1 MKSRYAA
8 THRRSWREK
17 TAAVLGVLSVVMMSG
32 GLVLMTS
39 GSAQATQD
47 VHKSY
52 VCKYTNTPG
61 GGSELS
67 QKGQN
72 PIWVANSAIAGKDV
86 LVSVGDRF
94 GDGQGYSVVIVAN
107 TEKLTPEPAVGACPA
122 PENPPAKTPV
132 TPSYPSATD
141 PSCRAAGEL
150 VVPSQPAGV
159 VVTGGGADGA
169 GPGTYTFEFAPDS
182 THVFPQ
188 GTDTSR
194 TVTVQPQLS
203 GDACPQ
209 EATSVTPAYPS
220 VTPPSCT
227 ADGTLVV
234 PSQPNGVSVS
244 GGAANG
250 SGPGT
255 YTFTY
260 APASGSFVFPAGTD
274 TSRTVTVQPKK
285 AGTDCPSE
293 VTQPTLVTPN
303 APSQTE
309 PTCATAGSISAP
321 AAQAGVV
328 VTSTDLGNGTT
339 RFDSAAATGYTFGA
353 GNAQT
358 VSHTVTA
365 KPKKTGADCGEVQGV
380 DDSAN
385 DPSTPTPAEPEVE
398 GTSAGRT
405 PAVKGAGVKGVA
417 VKGTAAVRGT
427 SAAVPNAVDAGLA
440 GAPLTDVR
448 VLVGQALLGGGLLL
462 LAGAAWSG
470 VGLRRRGDVPA

>member
-1 MKSRYAA
+1 M
-8 THRRSWREK
+8 
-17 TAAVLGVLSVVMMSG
+17 LGALSVVMMSG
-32 GLVLMTS
+32 GLVLMTG
-39 GSAQATQD
+39 GSAQAAQD
-47 VHKSY
+47 IHKSY

-67 QKGQN
+67 QRGQN
-72 PIWVANSAIAGKDV
+72 PIWVDNSSIAGKDV
-86 LVSVGDRF
+86 PVSVGDRF

-107 TEKLTPEPAVGACPA
+107 TEKLTPEPPVSACPA
-122 PENPPAKTPV
+122 PENPPAKTSV

-141 PSCRAAGEL
+141 PSCQTAGRL

-159 VVTGGGADGA
+159 LVTGGGQDGA
-169 GPGTYTFEFAPDS
+169 GPGTYTFEYAPDS
-182 THVFPQ
+182 THVFPA

-194 TVTVQPQLS
+194 TVTVLPQLS
-203 GDACPQ
+203 GDACPRA
-209 EATSVTPAYPS
+209 ATSVTPAYPS
-220 VTPPSCT
+220 ATSPSC
-227 ADGTLVV
+227 AAAGALVV
-234 PSQPNGVSVS
+234 PSQPAGVSVS

-260 APASGSFVFPAGTD
+260 APASASYVFPAGTD
-274 TSRTVTVQPKK
+274 TTRTVTVLPQK
-285 AGTDCPSE
+285 AGADCPGE
-293 VTQPTLVTPN
+293 VEQPTLVTPN

-309 PTCATAGSISAP
+309 PTCTTAGSITAP
-321 AAQAGVV
+321 AAQTGVV
-328 VTSTDLGNGTT
+328 VTSTDLGNGAT
-339 RFDSAAATGYTFGA
+339 RFVSVPAAGYTFGA

-358 VSHTVTA
+358 VSQTVTA
-365 KPKKTGADCGEVQGV
+365 KPRQSGSACGEVQGV
-380 DDSAN
+380 DEGVD
-385 DPSTPTPAEPEVE
+385 DPSTPVTPSTPEPEVE

-405 PAVKGAGVKGVA
+405 PAVKGTHVSRTPV
-417 VKGTAAVRGT
+417 VKGTTAVRGT

-470 VGLRRRGDVPA
+470 LGLRRRGDVPA